1 MRSMSSLKSS
11 LLLALAFAAAAGMSS
26 GDIARV
32 RELGYLQRYD
42 SALAITSAAI
52 QAEPTDPAG
61 YYWQAAVLQL
71 LINDSGRGELA
82 DSFFGLSD
90 YTIMLCRQRL
100 AKDPDDAQA
109 HLYFGLTQLNR
120 SSFLSWQQRGMSAA
134 NAMMDVT
141 PHLDAALKRDSS
153 LVEARLG
160 VGMIDFYKA
169 TSSKYTLGLH
179 LMGSRP
185 RAYAVIRPIADGDG
199 PLKGPAEMM
208 MAAMLKADER
218 YDEAVD
224 YCKRVLAIY
233 PGNRG
238 VMRMMRD
245 AFFKG
250 GRYAD
255 AVQVGAVLDSA
266 IPKAFPDDKYCIAEN
281 WDVCGKA
288 YTQMGKKEEARERF
302 NRVIAWEKYQDDV
315 PWLPRYVSE
324 CKQWLKKLGE

>member
-1 MRSMSSLKSS
+1 MST
-11 LLLALAFAAAAGMSS
+11 

-32 RELGYLQRYD
+32 RELGYLQQYD
-42 SALAITSAAI
+42 SALAITAAAI

-71 LINDSGRGELA
+71 FINDSGRGVLA
-82 DSFFGLSD
+82 DSFFALSD
-90 YTIMLCRQRL
+90 HVLMLCRQQL
-100 AKDPDDAQA
+100 AEDPEDAQA

-120 SSFLSWQQRGMSAA
+120 SSFLGWQGRKMSAGK
-134 NAMMDVT
+134 AMLDVS
-141 PHLDAALKRDSS
+141 PHLDAALRRDSS
-153 LVEARLG
+153 LAEARLAS
-160 VGMIDFYKA
+160 GMIDYYKA

-185 RAYAVIRPIADGDG
+185 RAYAVVRPMADGDG

-208 MAAMLKADER
+208 MAMMLKTDER

-233 PGNRG
+233 PGNRS
-238 VMRMMRD
+238 VMRTMRD
-245 AFFKG
+245 AYFKG

-266 IPKAFPDDKYCIAEN
+266 IPRAFPDDKYSMAEN

-288 YTQMGKKEEARERF
+288 YTQMGKKDEARERF
-302 NRVIAWEKYQDDV
+302 NRVIAWEPYQDDV
-315 PWLPRYVSE
+315 PWLPHYVSE
-324 CKQWLKKLGE
+324 CKQWLKKL